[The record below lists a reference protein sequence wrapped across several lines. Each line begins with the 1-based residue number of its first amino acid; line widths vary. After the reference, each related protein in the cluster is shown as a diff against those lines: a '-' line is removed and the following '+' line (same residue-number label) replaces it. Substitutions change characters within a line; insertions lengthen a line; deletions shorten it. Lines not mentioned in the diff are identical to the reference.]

1 MKNRT
6 ENLFAFFFSSFVPS
20 RFESVLRLGSLLLLL
35 LLALS
40 LSLSLSLSPLSLSP
54 RGKIGS
60 DLLRESRNGGK
71 TLSSLLF
78 FKQKKATPRPA
89 RGEGGKQ
96 EKGLRPFFSF
106 PPLAP
111 RELEE
116 AKQKGTKERVV
127 AFSHGK
133 GKKVVF

>member
-1 MKNRT
+1 
-6 ENLFAFFFSSFVPS
+6 
-20 RFESVLRLGSLLLLL
+20 LLL
-35 LLALS
+35 LLA

-111 RELEE
+111 REVEE
-116 AKQKGTKERVV
+116 AKQKGTKGRVV

>member
-1 MKNRT
+1 M
-6 ENLFAFFFSSFVPS
+6 
-20 RFESVLRLGSLLLLL
+20 
-35 LLALS
+35 
-40 LSLSLSLSPLSLSP
+40 
-54 RGKIGS
+54 
-60 DLLRESRNGGK
+60 LRESRNGGK